1 MVRNFFLFILVCVS
15 FSLCA
20 CSTKKVRQVQEVS
33 LKELADCV
41 FVLDDSTVASM
52 EYLQYFQRNDSAI
65 LAFTNRYDNS
75 VVLYDYKSKKNV
87 GRIHYEKEGGD
98 GIGEVFSFCYVNDD
112 SIYHYHFNLRTLF
125 RTNNEG
131 KVLEKHLINTYSN
144 AFPDSLFI
152 APVLF
157 SRTNSPL
164 TVVGDKMLMAG
175 FMMGEVEGENDENRP
190 VMVYY
195 DLKTGK
201 LDYSDSY
208 PSVYHKGH
216 WGGGFIYRNPYFT
229 ISPQNEIILSFAA
242 DSNLRVHSMN
252 EKGFREYYAGVGGDY
267 VITPI
272 EERASSKWIN
282 KDECNRHY
290 IDNLSYGP
298 VFYDKYRCVYYRI
311 ARLPDP
317 SIDIH
322 KTPIIKPIEIIVL
335 DKSFEVIGKCRLKED
350 KYWINQCFV
359 GEDGF
364 HIQVESESE
373 DELRFKTFVFAANEK

>member
-20 CSTKKVRQVQEVS
+20 CSTKKARQVQEVS

-144 AFPDSLFI
+144 ASPDSLFI

-157 SRTNSPL
+157 PRTNSPL

-216 WGGGFIYRNPYFT
+216 WEEGLFIGIP
-229 ISPQNEIILSFAA
+229 ILRYL
-242 DSNLRVHSMN
+242 LRM
-252 EKGFREYYAGVGGDY
+252 K
-267 VITPI
+267 
-272 EERASSKWIN
+272 
-282 KDECNRHY
+282 
-290 IDNLSYGP
+290 SY
-298 VFYDKYRCVYYRI
+298 
-311 ARLPDP
+311 
-317 SIDIH
+317 
-322 KTPIIKPIEIIVL
+322 
-335 DKSFEVIGKCRLKED
+335 
-350 KYWINQCFV
+350 
-359 GEDGF
+359 
-364 HIQVESESE
+364 
-373 DELRFKTFVFAANEK
+373 